1 MKNFGKHL
9 RILVDV
15 NGWNSMID
23 TFDISELDMTDF
35 PFRGAF
41 YTYEVNEDA
50 PLDERVPQEVKI
62 FETACDIQRRGKLGG
77 NGLNGA
83 EYVVYFPLEL
93 NSESADTSDKYGPV
107 KVRRGM
113 TFRSDPAYGYTC
125 EGVVE
130 FVRLSQ
136 LGACSCDVKITTESE
151 V

>member
-1 MKNFGKHL
+1 MAVLEDKT
-9 RILVDV
+9 LVDY
-15 NGWNSMID
+15 
-23 TFDISELDMTDF
+23 

-41 YTYEVNEDA
+41 YIYEMDEDA
-50 PLDERVPQEVKI
+50 PLDERVQKEVLV
-62 FETACDIQRRGKLGG
+62 FETECDIQRRGRLGG

-93 NSESADTSDKYGPV
+93 NPESTGTSDKYGPV
-107 KVRRGM
+107 NIRRGM

-136 LGACSCDVKITTESE
+136 LGACSCDVKITTESD